1 MHTNQYVWRR
11 KIYSVHHEIF
21 VPRAFGA
28 FYNHPFEGFLL
39 DTLGIAIAER
49 VACLCVRQAIFFFV
63 YDTGMAVDGHVT
75 ADIVSHLIPAN

>member
-1 MHTNQYVWRR
+1 MHINHWQYLWHR
-11 KIYSVHHEIF
+11 KIHQAQCAPQNY
-21 VPRAFGA
+21 VPHAFGA

-63 YDTGMAVDGHVT
+63 YDTGKAVDGHCE
-75 ADIVSHLIPAN
+75 L